1 MKRLLLLYIIILSA
15 LCSNGQI
22 TATTADGNKVILYN
36 NGTWKYADSAI
47 NTPIEKGGEHFK
59 PFGTNCIIKG
69 QDVKYVVVYDSSLWT
84 LHDTPINVQSDFS
97 MSLKKSETSVALL
110 IPEKST
116 TTLASL
122 RDIALVNAR
131 KSSKNVVILKQEYRK
146 VNKKDMLYLEFTT
159 EVRGFTFLFMA
170 YYYAGPFSCIQFV
183 TYTEISQAEKE
194 KPKMMNLLN
203 GLILP

>member
-69 QDVKYVVVYDSSLWT
+69 QDVKYVVVYDSLLWT
-84 LHDTPINVQSDFS
+84 LHDTLLMFS
-97 MSLKKSETSVALL
+97 QILVCRLRNRKPRWPCLFLKNR
-110 IPEKST
+110 P
-116 TTLASL
+116 
-122 RDIALVNAR
+122 
-131 KSSKNVVILKQEYRK
+131 Q
-146 VNKKDMLYLEFTT
+146 
-159 EVRGFTFLFMA
+159 
-170 YYYAGPFSCIQFV
+170 P
-183 TYTEISQAEKE
+183 
-194 KPKMMNLLN
+194 
-203 GLILP
+203 